1 VEFFAIGTAVRLAEE
16 EHRLVEPMAAVPL
29 DDAVVATDPGAIV
42 GRGRAQEGDGSEG
55 E

>member
-1 VEFFAIGTAVRLAEE
+1 
-16 EHRLVEPMAAVPL
+16 MAAVPL

-42 GRGRAQEGDGSEG
+42 GRGRAREGDESDG